1 MVVHCVWLPVLTHM
15 RSPKRKIASVCD
27 SLPLSLDS
35 LPPAVCAAAKS
46 GKARL
51 AAPTVASSIR

>member
-1 MVVHCVWLPVLTHM
+1 M
-15 RSPKRKIASVCD
+15 RSPNRKIASVCD

-35 LPPAVCAAAKS
+35 LPLAVCAAAKS